1 MNSYLPCI
9 AYTTKKYAFDLIIRR
24 QQIYARE
31 ADRSIG
37 NYHWETEKFFFLW
50 TYCEQCL
57 DGFVSYFAHDRNDK
71 EEKLLEDGIQHV
83 EDILDEYFQRNKSKF
98 VYSNET
104 STWQQYELMC
114 HSLLESSGWSVVL
127 TEAGGD
133 FGVDLIAAKSDL
145 KVAIQ
150 CKKHKNTIGVKAV
163 QEVFSGGKYH
173 NCTHMIVCSNVG
185 YSKSAKKLA
194 LNLGVELLHHDYLM
208 ILDDILNEKIPSSEF
223 VKEQLKKT

>member
-1 MNSYLPCI
+1 M
-9 AYTTKKYAFDLIIRR
+9 LIRK

-31 ADRSIG
+31 ADISVG

-50 TYCEQCL
+50 SYCDKCL
-57 DGFVSYFAHDRNDK
+57 DGKVSYYANDRSEK
-71 EEKLLEDGIQHV
+71 EEKLLEDGIKCIENV
-83 EDILDEYFQRNKSKF
+83 IEKYFDSNKSRF
-98 VYSNET
+98 IYSNEK

-114 HSLLESSGWSVVL
+114 HYLLESSGWNVLL

-133 FGVDLIAAKSDL
+133 FGVDLIATKNNL

-150 CKKHKNTIGVKAV
+150 CKKHKNTIGIKAV
-163 QEVFSGGKYH
+163 QKVFSGGNYH

-194 LNLGVELLHHDYLM
+194 LNLGVELLQHDYLM
-208 ILDDILNEKIPSSEF
+208 VLDDILNENIPSSEF
-223 VKEQLKKT
+223 VKKQLKKVR